1 MTDNRKTSE
10 DLIREARSRLGSGGA
25 VPPPPEVQDDEATQ
39 RVIDDGHSRPHES
52 ERPSPPEM
60 SHVVESPQVSTE
72 AEVELVSAPGET
84 SADETTASAPGPL
97 ETSPPR
103 RALFT
108 TRWFRLVILVAVG
121 LGYGFFTSLDD
132 ANRDAS
138 GEIVSGGDL
147 DVMTVQPG
155 DCFNDPSDEEDVVFQ
170 LEAIPCSQPHD
181 NEVFAV
187 ESVAGLFG
195 SDYPGRQT
203 LEEHAYEV
211 CSGRA
216 FDSYVGTP
224 YLDSS
229 LEVFTLTPTD
239 DSWSEGDRDVVCV
252 LYRLDFTKLTEPAR
266 NSGL

>member
-1 MTDNRKTSE
+1 MADERKTSE
-10 DLIREARSRLGSGGA
+10 DLIREARSRLESGGGA
-25 VPPPPEVQDDEATQ
+25 SEAPEVAVDDES
-39 RVIDDGHSRPHES
+39 RRFDYDDLSEPALREPPSRRIEQPADGLAARTES
-52 ERPSPPEM
+52 AEYSESGWSP
-60 SHVVESPQVSTE
+60 
-72 AEVELVSAPGET
+72 APV
-84 SADETTASAPGPL
+84 
-97 ETSPPR
+97 ETSPR
-103 RALFT
+103 RSFFT
-108 TRWFRLVILVAVG
+108 SRWFRLAIFVAIG

-132 ANRDAS
+132 ASRDAS

-155 DCFNDPSDEEDVVFQ
+155 DCFNDPGSEEEVVFQ
-170 LEAIPCSQPHD
+170 LEAIPCSEPHD

-195 SDYPGRQT
+195 AEYPGRQA
-203 LEEHAYEV
+203 LEEHAYGV
-211 CSGRA
+211 CSGTI

-239 DSWSEGDRDVVCV
+239 DSWSQGDRDVVCV
-252 LYRLDFTKLTEPAR
+252 LYNLDFTKLTQPAR

>member
-1 MTDNRKTSE
+1 MADKRKTSE
-10 DLIREARSRLGSGGA
+10 DLIREARSRLESGAGS
-25 VPPPPEVQDDEATQ
+25 PEPPEVPVDDHRRRDGDGRRFDYDDLSEPASSEPPTP
-39 RVIDDGHSRPHES
+39 RVEPRVGS
-52 ERPSPPEM
+52 
-60 SHVVESPQVSTE
+60 QTE
-72 AEVELVSAPGET
+72 AADHAEPGWSPT
-84 SADETTASAPGPL
+84 PA
-97 ETSPPR
+97 ETSPR
-103 RALFT
+103 RSFFT
-108 TRWFRLVILVAVG
+108 SRWFRLAIFVAIG

-155 DCFNDPSDEEDVVFQ
+155 DCFDDPGSDEEVVFQ
-170 LEAIPCSQPHD
+170 LQAIPCSEPHD

-195 SDYPGRQT
+195 ADYPGRDA
-203 LEEHAYEV
+203 LEEHAYGV
-211 CSGRA
+211 CSGPI
-216 FDSYVGTP
+216 FDSYVGTA

-252 LYRLDFTKLTEPAR
+252 LYKLDFTKLTRPAR